1 MSTRERIGIGFLV
14 LAMGIAPFGYWLSFG
29 WALLAMV
36 LVVPAIFLMW
46 TGRVARRLA
55 EPSALDR
62 TVETVDVPPGVHD
75 VKGFYGAEVFDHGD
89 HADIGDA
96 SH

>member
-1 MSTRERIGIGFLV
+1 MNTRERIGIGFLI
-14 LAMGIAPFGYWLSFG
+14 AAIGIAPFGYWLGLG
-29 WALLAMV
+29 WTLVAMV
-36 LVVPAIFLMW
+36 LVVPAILFMW

-55 EPSALDR
+55 EPSALDQ

-75 VKGFYGAEVFDHGD
+75 VKGFHGAEIFDHGD
-89 HADIGDA
+89 HADVGDG

>member
-1 MSTRERIGIGFLV
+1 MNTRERIGIGFLIA
-14 LAMGIAPFGYWLSFG
+14 AMGVAPFGYWLSFG
-29 WALLAMV
+29 WALIALV
-36 LVVPAIFLMW
+36 LFVPAVLLMW

-62 TVETVDVPPGVHD
+62 TVETGDVLPGVHD
-75 VKGFYGAEVFDHGD
+75 VKGFHSVEIFNHGD
-89 HADIGDA
+89 HADGGDT